1 MVYGRYRYGSDW
13 YRGFFFFLAGL
24 LVGQLVRID
33 LGFSIHQNDPNRIEN
48 VRKYER

>member
-1 MVYGRYRYGSDW
+1 MYGRYRSGDW

-33 LGFSIHQNDPNRIEN
+33 LGFSIHQNDQNRVEN
-48 VRKYER
+48 VRRYGKQ